1 MALTLSTQ
9 SLGSIPL
16 AAAPPGG
23 TPSHTAFT
31 LTSSGGPFCIVGFYV
46 DAVVHSAS
54 PTGLVQ
60 IELSRINGSGV
71 VHPVMELAQGNS
83 VRPQDLVV
91 SYGSVMSSSNSHSFH
106 VVQWPAASGPG
117 ASLSIEGTIVF
128 IAEEAVTLAVTIT
141 EP

>member
-1 MALTLSTQ
+1 MALKLSTQ

-23 TPSHTAFT
+23 TPSNTAFT

-46 DAVVHSAS
+46 GAVSAS

-60 IELSRINGSGV
+60 IELSRINGKGV
-71 VHPVMELAQGNS
+71 THPLMDLAQGYS

-91 SYGSVMSSSNSHSFH
+91 SYGSVMSSSNSLSFH
-106 VVQWPAASGPG
+106 VVQWPPASGPG
-117 ASLSIEGTIVF
+117 ASLFIEGTIVF

>member
-1 MALTLSTQ
+1 MALKLSTQ
-9 SLGSIPL
+9 SLGLIPL

-46 DAVVHSAS
+46 SVLGSAS

-60 IELSRINGSGV
+60 IELSRINGNGV
-71 VHPVMELAQGNS
+71 SHPVMELAQGNS

-91 SYGSVMSSSNSHSFH
+91 SYGSVMSSSNSLSFH